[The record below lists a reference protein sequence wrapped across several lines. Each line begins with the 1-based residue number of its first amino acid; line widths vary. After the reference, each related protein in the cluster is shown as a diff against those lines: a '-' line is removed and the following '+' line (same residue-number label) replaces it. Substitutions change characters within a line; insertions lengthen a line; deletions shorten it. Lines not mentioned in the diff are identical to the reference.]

1 MVKKILTS
9 KILALS
15 AFMVAGILFC
25 TAGCTSVPGG
35 NVTAPQTPAATTS
48 AYQDAEFKANVQNSL
63 PLLTGLI
70 GVVNTDLAAHN
81 LTSLATDSVVL
92 TGEAVRLDNKT
103 APMVVS
109 PAMSTVK
116 TDYQKALGK
125 IEDAGASAERAVIEQ
140 GYSAEYGTNPLVATY
155 LQQTGDYL
163 SEGRQLLEKVASE
176 IGT

>member
-15 AFMVAGILFC
+15 AFMVAFILFC
-25 TAGCTSVPGG
+25 TVGCTTVPGG
-35 NVTAPQTPAATTS
+35 NVTAPQTATTTTP
-48 AYQDAEFKANVQNSL
+48 AYQDAEFKATVQDSL

-70 GVVNTDLAAHN
+70 GVVNADLAAHN
-81 LTSLATDSVVL
+81 LTSLGIDSVVL

-109 PAMSTVK
+109 PAMNKVK

-140 GYSAEYGTNPLVATY
+140 GYSGAYGINAQTATY
-155 LQQTGDYL
+155 LQQTSDYL
-163 SEGRQLLEKVASE
+163 SESRQLLENIGSE
-176 IGT
+176 IGK